1 MGKSVVVLIYVTYL
15 SCILQPV
22 RTGTTYNSKACYG
35 SGGLFCVRHDV
46 SCNSTQKIAIY
57 DAYYTNNTE
66 CGAGISNCGTV
77 NPANVTEHGYHNFS
91 NTELVPLYSNCS
103 RKTKCSYPAPRR
115 SAALAF
121 SVVKYQ
127 CIEVTSTGS
136 TVNTVFSTKNT
147 TSPGQTG
154 NNTGAIAG
162 GVVATV
168 VAVLVVTLVSAWI
181 IRQRRANSESKAKTS
196 SIDVKSDMTYS
207 LAGKIQQNNYHEIQD
222 LKTQNCDHDYATAD
236 VMGLPPTTNTYF
248 TIEPAGNQTVRDNST
263 VSAAEGDYNHIGDT
277 PSLQISDYDTTASIA
292 QQENVGEDNYG
303 YNHFQKKA
311 NTQTHQN
318 DYDTAASATKAVA
331 EISTTERN
339 TDEDDYDHFH
349 RGTNASDTVSSPYGT
364 TSGVE
369 NNPDYSVA
377 GKMK

>member
-1 MGKSVVVLIYVTYL
+1 MSPIFAAFF
-15 SCILQPV
+15 SQFI
-22 RTGTTYNSKACYG
+22 TGTTYTSKACYG
-35 SGGLFCVRHDV
+35 SGRLFCVRHDLR
-46 SCNSTQKIAIY
+46 CNPTQKIAIFY
-57 DAYYTNNTE
+57 AYYTNNSDCALT
-66 CGAGISNCGTV
+66 GISNCETV
-77 NPANVTEHGYHNFS
+77 NPANVTEHGYHRFS
-91 NTELVPLYSNCS
+91 NNELLPLYSNCS
-103 RKTKCSYPAPRR
+103 RKTNCRYPVPRR

-121 SVVKYQ
+121 SVVKYR
-127 CIEVTSTGS
+127 CIE
-136 TVNTVFSTKNT
+136 
-147 TSPGQTG
+147 GQTG

-181 IRQRRANSESKAKTS
+181 IRQRRANSESKATTP
-196 SIDVKSDMTYS
+196 SIDAKSDMTYS

-263 VSAAEGDYNHIGDT
+263 VSAAEGDYNHIGDK
-277 PSLQISDYDTTASIA
+277 PSLQISDYDTTPSIA
-292 QQENVGEDNYG
+292 QQENFGEDSYG

-318 DYDTAASATKAVA
+318 DYDTAASATKAMA
-331 EISTTERN
+331 DISTTERN

-349 RGTNASDTVSSPYGT
+349 RGTNASETVSSPYDT

-369 NNPDYSVA
+369 DNSEYSVA